1 MRPEMSAATSTL
13 VRGCTWPLA
22 VTEATRSRESTA
34 SIRTSVGFS
43 PRRAA
48 VVAKI
53 ATPAT
58 TTVPRIPH
66 FIFLLI
72 LCSSSEGLAEW
83 PAYRLFERGV
93 ELVEIVD
100 GVDQALTSR
109 LEIRP
114 GLRH

>member
-34 SIRTSVGFS
+34 SMRTSVGFS

-48 VVAKI
+48 LVAKNTTATA
-53 ATPAT
+53 ATPPT
-58 TTVPRIPH
+58 IPH

-72 LCSSSEGLAEW
+72 NRV
-83 PAYRLFERGV
+83 PRK
-93 ELVEIVD
+93 D
-100 GVDQALTSR
+100 
-109 LEIRP
+109 
-114 GLRH
+114 